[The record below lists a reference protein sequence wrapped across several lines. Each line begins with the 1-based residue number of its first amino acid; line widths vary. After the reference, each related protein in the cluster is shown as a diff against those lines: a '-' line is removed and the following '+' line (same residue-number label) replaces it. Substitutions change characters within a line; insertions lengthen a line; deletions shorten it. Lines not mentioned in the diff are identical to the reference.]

1 MPGGNIVT
9 SIHDDLLAPEVLNDP
24 YPYLAQLRE
33 VDPVHWN
40 ALHETWVVTRYD
52 DFVWITRQPELF
64 SSEVAKRSPPLSP
77 PGNTSGR
84 VVHEQVRGVQSNTM
98 AQRDHDE
105 HLVMRKVVHAF
116 FTPKALER
124 WRPRVQAILTTLLDR
139 VQEQGEM
146 EVLRDVAM
154 PLDIQIV
161 SEMMGFPDEDQDEL
175 RQLADQL
182 CALNRSE
189 PDRMRVFMEGM
200 AAFKAYLT
208 PFVEARLANP
218 GADLLSLFASGETDG
233 VYTRD
238 QVLANASVMLIAGQ
252 ETTANLIGN
261 SLLAF
266 LRHPEQ
272 WQQFQQ
278 DQAPTLV
285 ARAVNECLRYDAP
298 QKSVQRIAVEAIELR
313 GKRIRQGDRI
323 RCFIS
328 AANRD
333 PEVFETPDTFDITRY
348 PNRHVAFGF
357 GSHY

>member
-1 MPGGNIVT
+1 MVT
-9 SIHDDLLAPEVLNDP
+9 SIHDDLLAPEVIANP
-24 YPYLAQLRE
+24 YPYLAHLRE
-33 VDPVHWN
+33 TDPVHWN
-40 ALHETWVVTRYD
+40 ALHETWVITRYD
-52 DFVWITRQPELF
+52 DFIWVTRQPELF
-64 SSEVAKRSPPLSP
+64 SSEVAKRSPSP
-77 PGNTSGR
+77 SPSGNAADR
-84 VVHEQVRGVQSNTM
+84 ELHDKARDVQSNNM
-98 AQRDHDE
+98 AQRDQDE
-105 HLVMRKVVHAF
+105 HLAMRKVVNAF
-116 FTPKALER
+116 FAPKALER
-124 WRPRVQAILTTLLDR
+124 WRPRIQAMIADLLDR

-154 PLDIQIV
+154 PLDTQII
-161 SEMMGFPDEDQDEL
+161 SEMMGFPEADQAEL
-175 RQLADQL
+175 WQLSDQL
-182 CALNRSE
+182 CALNRGE

-200 AAFKAYLT
+200 AAFKAYLS
-208 PFVEARLANP
+208 PFVEERLANP
-218 GADLLSLFASGETDG
+218 GGDLLSLLVRGEQDG

-272 WQQFQQ
+272 WQRFQQ
-278 DQAPTLV
+278 DQSAPAV

-298 QKSVQRIAVEAIELR
+298 QKSVQRVAAEDVELR
-313 GKRIRQGDRI
+313 GKAIRQGDRV

-328 AANRD
+328 SANRD
-333 PEVFETPDTFDITRY
+333 PERFEAPDTFDITRH

>member
-1 MPGGNIVT
+1 MVT
-9 SIHDDLLAPEVLNDP
+9 SIHDDLLAPEVIANP

-33 VDPVHWN
+33 TNPVHWN
-40 ALHETWVVTRYD
+40 ELHETWVITRYD
-52 DFVWITRQPELF
+52 DFIWVTRQPELF
-64 SSEVAKRSPPLSP
+64 SSEVAKRSPPPSP
-77 PGNTSGR
+77 SGDAATR
-84 VVHEQVRGVQSNTM
+84 HLEEQARDVQSNHM
-98 AQRDHDE
+98 AQRDRDE
-105 HLVMRKVVHAF
+105 HMTMRKVVNAF
-116 FTPKALER
+116 FSPKALER
-124 WRPRVQAILTTLLDR
+124 WRPRIQTVIAELLDR
-139 VQEQGEM
+139 VQAQDEI

-154 PLDIQIV
+154 PLDTQII
-161 SEMMGFPDEDQDEL
+161 SEMMGFPEADQAEL

-182 CALNRSE
+182 CALNRGE
-189 PDRMRVFMEGM
+189 PDRIRVFMEGV
-200 AAFKAYLT
+200 AAFKTYLS
-208 PFVEARLANP
+208 PFVEDRLAHP
-218 GADLLSLFASGETDG
+218 GEDLLSLFVSGEQDG

-272 WQQFQQ
+272 WQRFQQ
-278 DQAPTLV
+278 DQSATSV

-298 QKSVQRIAVEAIELR
+298 QKSIQRIAAEDVELR
-313 GKRIRQGDRI
+313 GKPIRQGDRV

-328 AANRD
+328 SANRD
-333 PEVFETPDTFDITRY
+333 PEMFEAPDTLDITRH